1 MTTVTTAT
9 RRSRRPLYALF
20 VANGISVTGNI
31 MAMVAIP
38 WFVLVTTGSP
48 SKTGIIAFFTILPTV
63 LASFFGGTLV
73 DRMGYR
79 SMSVISDWASAVT
92 MALIPLIH
100 ATTGIEFYQ
109 LIILVFVGALLDAPG
124 TTARRSI
131 LPDLAEPA
139 AMPLERATSIN
150 ESVQR
155 GASMA
160 GAPLAG
166 VLIALF
172 SAPTVLWVNAASF
185 VVSALL
191 IVFAVPKAETTE
203 DGEEEGAGYFAEL
216 AEGLR
221 FIWSDGL
228 MRTMIAIVMITN
240 FLDGPLFA
248 IFMPV
253 YARDV
258 VDSSVALGVMIG
270 AFGAFGAFALLGA
283 LLRRGRPPAA
293 PPSDVRHGVF
303 ADIRRAGDVC
313 LPPSPV
319 GDRPRNVGCRI
330 HRGTDQSAYV
340 DDQLPAY
347 PGGDTR
353 AGARRGDRRIVRRH
367 SRWDAAR
374 RLRRGVVRAREECG
388 WCGAGICRRRD
399 RHRREPGVAHHG
411 FRGRRNI
418 RSDLLGAPAGAGIG
432 PHSPAAP

>member
-48 SKTGIIAFFTILPTV
+48 SKTGIIAFFTVLPTV

-270 AFGAFGAFALLGA
+270 AFGAFALLGA
-283 LLRRGRPPAA
+283 LFFGAVGHRLPRRATFVTGFSLISGALVTFAFLPPLWVIVLAMSVAGFAVGPINPLMSTISYQRISEEIRGRVLGVATAGSFVAIPAGMLLA
-293 PPSDVRHGVF
+293 GYAVEWFGLGKSVAGV
-303 ADIRRAGDVC
+303 ALAYVAVAIAIGVNRELRTMG
-313 LPPSPV
+313 SV
-319 GDRPRNVGCRI
+319 GDA
-330 HRGTDQSAYV
+330 TS
-340 DDQLPAY
+340 
-347 PGGDTR
+347 
-353 AGARRGDRRIVRRH
+353 
-367 SRWDAAR
+367 
-374 RLRRGVVRAREECG
+374 
-388 WCGAGICRRRD
+388 
-399 RHRREPGVAHHG
+399 
-411 FRGRRNI
+411 
-418 RSDLLGAPAGAGIG
+418 G
-432 PHSPAAP
+432 PIS